1 MLFRSSEF
9 WHLFNEFIYTEMR
22 DKEQLI
28 TPGDESIYTITDDID
43 EAVDLVLKNK
53 TYCEH

>member
-1 MLFRSSEF
+1 
-9 WHLFNEFIYTEMR
+9 MR